1 MWPINGLARCQQT
14 GMFFW
19 PSVRRALG
27 GAIMRFV
34 TVALLMLLAC
44 GGPAAADRDAERI
57 VERQVQSIVPPDG
70 AGGVAVALRIDGKT
84 SFFNYG
90 WADRAGERRI
100 TSDTLFNLASLRKV
114 FETTLLAQ
122 AVRKGELRLD
132 DPAAKYVVELQQGGD
147 IRRVTLG
154 QLATHTSGLL
164 LPQDHPPWPDWG
176 YTLPEFIRTLNDW
189 KAEKPPGQHHL
200 YTHAG
205 FILLQLTLER
215 RYGTPIDELIEQR
228 LLRPLGMTSTVLA
241 RGDDGPRGRL
251 PPELR
256 SRAAQGYGINSE
268 PIGAPG
274 DQTGYYHWPGTG
286 QMYSSPRDMALFLAD
301 NIGEQP
307 LERSLREAMALA
319 HRGVLRIGPNNRQA
333 LAWET
338 ISGKGPAIVEKYG
351 GLNNASA
358 YIAMVPGRR
367 LGLVILGN
375 RGNQYP
381 NEVGR
386 RILLE
391 LATP

>member
-1 MWPINGLARCQQT
+1 
-14 GMFFW
+14 
-19 PSVRRALG
+19 
-27 GAIMRFV
+27 MRFV
-34 TVALLMLLAC
+34 TAASLMLLAC
-44 GGPAAADRDAERI
+44 GPVAGADREPERI
-57 VERQVQSIVPPDG
+57 VTRQVQSIVPADG
-70 AGGVAVALRIDGKT
+70 AGGVAVALRLDGRT

-90 WADRAGERRI
+90 WADRTGERRI
-100 TSDTLFNLASLRKV
+100 SADTLFNLASLRKV

-122 AVRKGELRLD
+122 AVSKGELRLD

-176 YTLPEFIRTLNDW
+176 YTLPGFIRTLNAW
-189 KAEKPPGQHHL
+189 KAEKPPGQQHL

-205 FILLQLTLER
+205 FILLQLVLER
-215 RYGTPIDELIEQR
+215 RYNAPIDELIEQR
-228 LLRPLGMTSTVLA
+228 LLRPLGMSSTVLA

-251 PPELR
+251 SPELR

-286 QMYSSPRDMALFLAD
+286 QMYSSPRDMAVFLAA
-301 NIGEQP
+301 NLGERP
-307 LERSLREAMALA
+307 LERSLREAMSLA
-319 HRGVLRIGPNNRQA
+319 HRAVLRIGPNNWQA

-338 ISGKGPAIVEKYG
+338 ISGIRPAIVEKYG

-358 YIAMVPGRR
+358 YIGMVPARK
-367 LGLVILGN
+367 LGIVILGN

-391 LATP
+391 LAAP

>member
-1 MWPINGLARCQQT
+1 
-14 GMFFW
+14 
-19 PSVRRALG
+19 
-27 GAIMRFV
+27 MRFV
-34 TVALLMLLAC
+34 TAASLMLLAC
-44 GGPAAADRDAERI
+44 GPVAGADREPERI
-57 VERQVQSIVPPDG
+57 VTRQVQSIVPADG
-70 AGGVAVALRIDGKT
+70 AGGVAVALRLDGRT

-90 WADRAGERRI
+90 WADRTGERRI
-100 TSDTLFNLASLRKV
+100 SADTLFNLASLRKV

-122 AVRKGELRLD
+122 AVSKGELRLD

-176 YTLPEFIRTLNDW
+176 YTLPEFIRTLNAW
-189 KAEKPPGQHHL
+189 RAEEAPGQQHL

-205 FILLQLTLER
+205 FILLQLVLEG
-215 RYGTPIDELIEQR
+215 RYNAPIDELIEQR
-228 LLRPLGMTSTVLA
+228 LLQPLGMSSTVLA
-241 RGDDGPRGRL
+241 RGDAGPRGRL
-251 PPELR
+251 SPELR
-256 SRAAQGYGINSE
+256 RRAAQGYGINSE

-286 QMYSSPRDMALFLAD
+286 QMYSSARDMAVFLAA
-301 NIGEQP
+301 NLGEQP
-307 LERSLREAMALA
+307 LEPSLREAMSLA
-319 HRGVLRIGPNNRQA
+319 HRAVLRIGPHSWQA
-333 LAWET
+333 LAWEN

-358 YIAMVPGRR
+358 YIGMVPGRK
-367 LGLVILGN
+367 LGIVILGN